1 MKLYVIGP
9 VTGRE
14 NLNRAEFERARKM
27 LESRGY
33 AVEIPHD
40 SVPLDADWQTAMEM
54 SLSRL
59 ILADGV
65 AKLNG
70 WRASRGARIEASLAR
85 EMEIPCKFVGRW
97 K

>member
-1 MKLYVIGP
+1 MRLYVIGP

-40 SVPLDADWQTAMEM
+40 SVPPDAEWGAAMAI
-54 SLSRL
+54 STNRL
-59 ILADGV
+59 RFADGV
-65 AKLNG
+65 ARLNG
-70 WRASRGARIEASLAR
+70 WHASRGARLESKLAR
-85 EMEIPCKFVGRW
+85 ALGIPCKFVGGW